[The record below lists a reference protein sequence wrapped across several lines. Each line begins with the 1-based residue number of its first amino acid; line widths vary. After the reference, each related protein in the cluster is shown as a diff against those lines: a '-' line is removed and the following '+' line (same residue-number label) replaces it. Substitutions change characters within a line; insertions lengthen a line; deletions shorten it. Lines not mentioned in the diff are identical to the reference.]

1 MILGK
6 ERFSYCQRVSFE
18 SRQTNLSVCSC
29 CEFLFQPTG
38 KHLMGS
44 VILKKNARES
54 SVQTELLLLV
64 RVKWDAT
71 MGGNQIRLVRDKV
84 K

>member
-1 MILGK
+1 
-6 ERFSYCQRVSFE
+6 
-18 SRQTNLSVCSC
+18 
-29 CEFLFQPTG
+29 
-38 KHLMGS
+38 MGS

>member
-1 MILGK
+1 MFAAAVNFYFNQLGNISW
-6 ERFSYCQRVSFE
+6 EV
-18 SRQTNLSVCSC
+18 
-29 CEFLFQPTG
+29 LF
-38 KHLMGS
+38 K
-44 VILKKNARES
+44 KKNARES

>member
-1 MILGK
+1 MK
-6 ERFSYCQRVSFE
+6 AD
-18 SRQTNLSVCSC
+18 RQTSVFAAAVNFYFSQLGNISW
-29 CEFLFQPTG
+29 EVLF
-38 KHLMGS
+38 K
-44 VILKKNARES
+44 KKNARES

-71 MGGNQIRLVRDKV
+71 MGANQIRLVRDKV